1 MSSTSAKSG
10 GGSKKNNGGVIVQA
24 GNVTGTLVTDLAVKS
39 INSTKP
45 QYGTSVVTDTAVA
58 PFDYTDP
65 HGVIKAKSAGTFAYT
80 PAPGTNYIV
89 RAAGDNAS
97 KINNSAST
105 LLTVPGGVTS
115 KSINVL
121 TKTTQVG
128 TYATRE
134 FNVLAVPSSG
144 NFPGL
149 TRGTGAGTPVLYV
162 QADDGTTTSNVDDA
176 ARPTRSVPGE
186 LTYHFGGLNKP
197 TNADYKAR
205 NSYES

>member
-1 MSSTSAKSG
+1 MSSQKVNNANA
-10 GGSKKNNGGVIVQA
+10 KKNNGGIVVQA
-24 GNVTGTLVTDLAVKS
+24 GNTSGTLVSDLAVKS
-39 INSTKP
+39 INGSKN
-45 QYGTSVVTDTAVA
+45 QYGTKVVTDTAVA

-80 PAPGTNYIV
+80 PAAGTNYIV

-97 KINNSAST
+97 KINNSSSA
-105 LLTVPGGVTS
+105 LLNVPGGVTNR
-115 KSINVL
+115 SINRL

-128 TYATRE
+128 TYATHK
-134 FNVLAVPSSG
+134 FDMLAVPSSG

-176 ARPTRSVPGE
+176 SRPSRSVPGE
-186 LTYHFGGLNKP
+186 LTYHFGGINKP
-197 TNADYKAR
+197 TSTGYKAR
-205 NSYES
+205 DSYES